1 MERAQGAITHPY
13 VQVPCARLYRL
24 TMDRLP
30 THYGRQGQ
38 QRSQVIYHSP
48 RFKGYVASLVLC
60 KCILAYAYFLSYNI
74 LNYLHVVQ
82 FLFIARLVAST
93 ALVIIQKPFS
103 SGSKLTRSQW
113 LRVLRHAVI
122 NSSLTLLEL
131 FGLTLCGPL
140 RTILLTQHKDLVVIV
155 GVKALFTSAGG
166 HSKFRG
172 AVCFILAVLSLLF
185 LDFDDKEALPTEHPE
200 GYQHHGLS
208 HIFYYLVSLLGLP
221 DHKGGVLLLALTLCL
236 QTGFRTISRTLAVDV
251 GGAKRL
257 NALSSVMSTLLLAPL
272 LLFVKVPASMNQEVF
287 QVPFFVLPL
296 VFSGLAVFVLDYY
309 VESVCTLRLDSYI
322 TARLGSLTVFTAAL
336 LLAFSWGTNSHTG
349 HSWTGLTSGQHSLS
363 GGLIFAWIMFVL
375 ATLILSSPDMKGTK
389 GTLVGYSSDGD
400 PLYHFNGD
408 AFHMGPG
415 YSMLSVLRSGL
426 MQIMKESD
434 SRRIFYFLCI
444 NLMFTGVELLYG
456 MWTNSLGLISDG
468 FHMLFDCSALV
479 MGLAAALL
487 ARRSATRTFPFGYG
501 RVEVLSGFMNGLF
514 LVVIAFMVFSEAITR
529 LFDPPQIKTE
539 RLLTVSVAGLIVNLI
554 GIVAFRHTHS
564 HSHGASHSQSHA
576 HSHAH
581 SHGHSHMGANTN
593 LQGVFLHI
601 LADTLGSV
609 GVIVSSLLI
618 DQFGLLV
625 ADPLCSVFIAVLI
638 FVSVLPLLK
647 HSSMILVLR
656 TPCQLEGKKLPSVL
670 SKVLKIEGV
679 LSYRNEHFW
688 YHTGDVLAGSLHVQI
703 SKDANSQ
710 KVLSQV
716 TSLFKELGMQHFTVQ
731 VEKEEFFQHMSGLRA
746 STNYYSNALLRSA
759 AHQASNGALSL
770 CIVKSI

>member
-1 MERAQGAITHPY
+1 MLLPNEPKKQT
-13 VQVPCARLYRL
+13 QVPCAGLYRL

-38 QRSQVIYHSP
+38 PRSQVIYHSP

-82 FLFIARLVAST
+82 FLFIARLVASA

-103 SGSKLTRSQW
+103 SGSKLSRSQW
-113 LRVLRHAVI
+113 LRVLRHSVI
-122 NSSLTLLEL
+122 SCCLTLLEL

-140 RTILLTQHKDLVVIV
+140 RT
-155 GVKALFTSAGG
+155 ALFTSAGG

-208 HIFYYLVSLLGLP
+208 HIFYYLVSFLGLP
-221 DHKGGVLLLALTLCL
+221 DHKGGVLLLVLTLCL
-236 QTGFRTISRTLAVDV
+236 QAGFRTLSRTLAVDI

-257 NALSSVMSTLLLAPL
+257 NALSSITSVALLAPL
-272 LLFVKVPASMNQEVF
+272 LLFVKVPTSMKEEFSQM
-287 QVPFFVLPL
+287 PFFLLPL
-296 VFSGLAVFVLDYY
+296 FFSGLAIFVLDYY
-309 VESVCTLRLDSYI
+309 VESVCTLRLDSCI
-322 TARLGSLTVFTAAL
+322 TARLGSLTVFVASL
-336 LLAFSWGTNSHTG
+336 FLACSWGMSIQAG
-349 HSWTGLTSGQHSLS
+349 SSWTSLASGQHSLS
-363 GGLIFAWIMFVL
+363 GGLIFAWVMFIF
-375 ATLILSSPDMKGTK
+375 ATLILSAPDMKGTK
-389 GTLVGYSSDGD
+389 GTLVGYSSGGD

-408 AFHMGPG
+408 AFHLGSG
-415 YSMLSVLRSGL
+415 YSVLSVLRSGL
-426 MQIMKESD
+426 TQIMKESD

-514 LVVIAFMVFSEAITR
+514 LVVIAFMVFSEAVTR
-529 LFDPPQIKTE
+529 LFDPPQVKTE
-539 RLLTVSVAGLIVNLI
+539 RLLTVSVIGLLVNLV
-554 GIVAFRHTHS
+554 GIFAFRHTHS
-564 HSHGASHSQSHA
+564 HSHGAGHGHSHHS

-581 SHGHSHMGANTN
+581 NHGHSHTAANAN

-656 TPCQLEGKKLPSVL
+656 TPCQIEGKRLSSVL
-670 SKVLKIEGV
+670 GKVLKIEGV

-688 YHTGDVLAGSLHVQI
+688 YHTSDVLAGSLHVQI
-703 SKDANSQ
+703 AKEANSQ

-716 TSLFKELGMQHFTVQ
+716 SSLFKELGMQHFTVQ

-746 STNYYSNALLRSA
+746 STNYYNNALLRSA
-759 AHQASNGALSL
+759 SHQASNGALSL
-770 CIVKSI
+770 CIVKSV

>member
-1 MERAQGAITHPY
+1 
-13 VQVPCARLYRL
+13 
-24 TMDRLP
+24 MDRLP

-38 QRSQVIYHSP
+38 PRSQVIYHSP
-48 RFKGYVASLVLC
+48 RFKGYVASLVLS

-113 LRVLRHAVI
+113 LRVFRHA
-122 NSSLTLLEL
+122 
-131 FGLTLCGPL
+131 
-140 RTILLTQHKDLVVIV
+140 HKDLVVIV
-155 GVKALFTSAGG
+155 GIKALFTSAGG

-172 AVCFILAVLSLLF
+172 AICFILAVLSLLF
-185 LDFDDKEALPTEHPE
+185 LDFDDKGALPTEHPE

-208 HIFYYLVSLLGLP
+208 HVFYYVVSLLGLP
-221 DHKGGVLLLALTLCL
+221 DHKGGVLLLALTLLL
-236 QTGFRTISRTLAVDV
+236 QAGFRTLSRTLAVDV

-257 NALSSVMSTLLLAPL
+257 NALSSVISTVLLAPL
-272 LLFVKVPASMNQEVF
+272 LLFVKVPSSMNGEAL

-309 VESVCTLRLDSYI
+309 VESVCTLRLDSCI
-322 TARLGSLTVFTAAL
+322 TARLGSLTVFAAAL
-336 LLAFSWGTNSHTG
+336 LLAFSWGTSG
-349 HSWTGLTSGQHSLS
+349 HAGQSWTGLTSGQHSLS
-363 GGLIFAWIMFVL
+363 GGLIFAWVMFMF
-375 ATLILSSPDMKGTK
+375 ATLILSSPDLMGTK
-389 GTLVGYSSDGD
+389 GTLVGYSSGGD
-400 PLYHFNGD
+400 PLYNFNGD

-529 LFDPPQIKTE
+529 LFDPPQVKTE
-539 RLLTVSVAGLIVNLI
+539 RLLTVSIAGLIVNLI
-554 GIVAFRHTHS
+554 GILAFRHTHS
-564 HSHGASHSQSHA
+564 HSHGASHS
-576 HSHAH
+576 HSHSH
-581 SHGHSHMGANTN
+581 SHGHSHTGANTN

-656 TPCQLEGKKLPSVL
+656 TPLQLEGKKLPSML

-688 YHTGDVLAGSLHVQI
+688 YHTSDVLAGSLHVQI
-703 SKDANSQ
+703 AKDANSQ

>member
-1 MERAQGAITHPY
+1 M
-13 VQVPCARLYRL
+13 
-24 TMDRLP
+24 
-30 THYGRQGQ
+30 
-38 QRSQVIYHSP
+38 
-48 RFKGYVASLVLC
+48 ASLVLS

-93 ALVIIQKPFS
+93 TLVIIQKPFS

-113 LRVLRHAVI
+113 LRVFRHAVI
-122 NSSLTLLEL
+122 NSSLALLEL

-155 GVKALFTSAGG
+155 GIKALFTSAGG

-172 AVCFILAVLSLLF
+172 AICFILAVLSLLF
-185 LDFDDKEALPTEHPE
+185 LDFDDKGALPTEHPE

-208 HIFYYLVSLLGLP
+208 HAFYYVVSLLGLP
-221 DHKGGVLLLALTLCL
+221 DHKGGALLLALTLLL
-236 QTGFRTISRTLAVDV
+236 QTGFRTLSRTLAVDV

-257 NALSSVMSTLLLAPL
+257 NALSSVISTVLLAPL
-272 LLFVKVPASMNQEVF
+272 LLFVKVPSSMNGEAL

-309 VESVCTLRLDSYI
+309 VESVCTLRLDSCI
-322 TARLGSLTVFTAAL
+322 TARLGSLTVFAAAL
-336 LLAFSWGTNSHTG
+336 LLAFSWGTSGHTG
-349 HSWTGLTSGQHSLS
+349 HTWTGLTSGQHSLS
-363 GGLIFAWIMFVL
+363 GGLIFAWVMFMF
-375 ATLILSSPDMKGTK
+375 ATLILSSPDLMGTK
-389 GTLVGYSSDGD
+389 GTLVGYSSGGD
-400 PLYHFNGD
+400 PLYNFNGD
-408 AFHMGPG
+408 AFHTGPG

-426 MQIMKESD
+426 TQIMKESD

-479 MGLAAALL
+479 MGLAASLL

-529 LFDPPQIKTE
+529 LFDPPQVKTE
-539 RLLTVSVAGLIVNLI
+539 RLLTVSIAGLIVNLI
-554 GIVAFRHTHS
+554 GILAFRHTHS
-564 HSHGASHSQSHA
+564 HSHGASHS
-576 HSHAH
+576 HSH
-581 SHGHSHMGANTN
+581 SHGHSHTGANTN

-656 TPCQLEGKKLPSVL
+656 TPLQLEGKKLPSML

-688 YHTGDVLAGSLHVQI
+688 YHTSDVLAGSLHVQI
-703 SKDANSQ
+703 AKDANSQ